1 MWGTPLNLFIVIL
14 MEVFTLDVS
23 KKNADMVDDF
33 PVVKSDTSDAA
44 AGNMT
49 YLNGKLYSFNSFW
62 ASPDFI
68 DKWLQ
73 DEPAKDKAQPDV

>member
-1 MWGTPLNLFIVIL
+1 

-23 KKNADMVDDF
+23 KDNADKVDDF

-49 YLNGKLYSFNSFW
+49 YINGKLYSFNGFW

-68 DKWLQ
+68 DKWLHG
-73 DEPAKDKAQPDV
+73 EPAADEVQPNT